1 MRARASGKAVVPSS
15 LANPMP
21 ATAII
26 FYFSTMHVDHLR
38 GITRLIRRL
47 TISVQ
52 AEHVMGLSIRW
63 AIQVSGSTIT
73 GPTRLN
79 SPMQPLISFKTIFS
93 RIWAPLQTKKP
104 RKATF
109 GWLRFVAPKRLQ
121 FHLFLD
127 PKIVLGS
134 RVLVWW
140 AFN

>member
-26 FYFSTMHVDHLR
+26 FFFHDACRPPSRNYSSHQTSDDR
-38 GITRLIRRL
+38 CTSRACYGT
-47 TISVQ
+47 
-52 AEHVMGLSIRW
+52 SIRW

-79 SPMQPLISFKTIFS
+79 SPKQPLISFKTIFS